1 MIEIPMQVL
10 AEAIEHCKEINMTRN
25 TEASF
30 KMAAPVYV
38 GAGNYKYR
46 ELRFLQKVNG
56 WVMMVGEDE

>member
-10 AEAIEHCKEINMTRN
+10 ADAIEHCKEINMTGN

-30 KMAAPVYV
+30 KMAAPLYV
-38 GAGNYKYR
+38 CADNYKYR

-56 WVMMVGEDE
+56 WVMIAGEDE